1 MRVSRILQVGLTIA
15 SVGALPACH
24 PAHGPQ
30 GVPSAGAAAD
40 FAKAYQGQA
49 RLLPG
54 LAEKSKIS
62 HTRGAALEKGGCDV
76 AVLVTSA
83 TLSGGTARFTL
94 EPIGLPHIEQQPATR
109 RCSQPPR
116 EYQLVM
122 SGLDAG
128 GSIADLK
135 AEVDRVL
142 QTPGRYL
149 TEHGVSFALN
159 AGASRGLVADK
170 QLKATPEERML
181 ARTVTTPHQ
190 RLLSVAPLR
199 RDDRKRVHYA
209 GEVEFEAVVG
219 VDGRLYDVQLP
230 GAFETYADRILKA
243 LDLWRYQP
251 ARRGDEPVAYRVG
264 QERTVFSVF

>member
-1 MRVSRILQVGLTIA
+1 MRVARILQVGLTI
-15 SVGALPACH
+15 VGVAVLSGCH
-24 PAHGPQ
+24 PARGPQ

-40 FAKAYQGQA
+40 LAKAYQGQA
-49 RLLPG
+49 RILPG

-62 HTRGAALEKGGCDV
+62 HARGAALEKGSCDMG
-76 AVLVTSA
+76 VLVTSA
-83 TLSGGTARFTL
+83 ALSGGTARFTL
-94 EPIGLPHIEQQPATR
+94 EPIGLPRIEQQPAAR
-109 RCSQPPR
+109 KCSKPPR
-116 EYQLVM
+116 EYQLVI
-122 SGLDAG
+122 SGLDSG

-135 AEVDRVL
+135 EEVDRVL
-142 QTPGRYL
+142 QTPERYL
-149 TEHGVSFALN
+149 TEHGVSFALKA
-159 AGASRGLVADK
+159 AGSRGPVADK

-219 VDGRLYDVQLP
+219 VDGRLYDIQLP
-230 GAFETYADRILKA
+230 GAFETHADRILKA

-251 ARRGDEPVAYRVG
+251 ARRGDQPVAYRIS
-264 QERTVFSVF
+264 QERTVFNVY